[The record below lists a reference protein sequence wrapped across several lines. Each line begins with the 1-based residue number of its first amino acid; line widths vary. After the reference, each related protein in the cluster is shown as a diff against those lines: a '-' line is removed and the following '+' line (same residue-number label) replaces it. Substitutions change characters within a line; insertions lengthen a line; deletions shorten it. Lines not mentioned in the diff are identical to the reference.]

1 MQYFNRYALNYNT
14 FYCNLQILNDWSVG
28 KKVNFVFQEGIEE
41 DIRLI

>member
-14 FYCNLQILNDWSVG
+14 FFFFWSVG
-28 KKVNFVFQEGIEE
+28 KKVNFVFQEGIE